1 MFTSTCTFGMFKEE
15 WAGVM
20 GNLWG
25 TCMGYGE
32 SGLGLLGTCMGYG
45 RKKKG
50 QACACPYKGAGYHFF
65 Q

>member
-1 MFTSTCTFGMFKEE
+1 
-15 WAGVM
+15 M

-32 SGLGLLGTCMGYG
+32 SGLGLWGTCMGYE

-50 QACACPYKGAGYHFF
+50 QACACPYKGVGYHFK
-65 Q
+65 